1 MENILNSIFL
11 ISGKHGAFTGVP
23 PTVMAGFGLVSAALI
38 VLGVYLTQKRRAWY
52 QHSALTQGEIVE
64 VSKRYDRNDR
74 RGQHPMFFPVV
85 SFSVN
90 DRQFKIEADKG
101 VSILSQI
108 GQKMEVR
115 YNPENPYESVL
126 GESNVPGI
134 KPSVFYVLGIGMLLA
149 SAVLMFK

>member
-23 PTVMAGFGLVSAALI
+23 PVVMFGFGIVAVSLI
-38 VLGVYLTQKRRAWY
+38 ILGGYLTQKRRAWY

-64 VSKRYDRNDR
+64 VSKRFDRGDR

-90 DRQFKIEADKG
+90 DRQFKIEAETG
-101 VSILSQI
+101 MSILSQI
-108 GQKMEVR
+108 GQKMSVR

-149 SAVLMFK
+149 SVALMLK